1 MTDTSALLAW
11 STWGTIIAVLAT
23 SLQAGRFLRQ
33 SPALWVDLSDRSEDP
48 QIVPAATGRHRRAS
62 QAHTARGENRRSEDS
77 EWAESI
83 AWYLLTIASYI
94 SVWVTS
100 VDAAQAGQRVAYWVA
115 AGGTVAGV
123 YAMAYAFSV
132 NSYPEHAT
140 CSARSVYP
148 TATVIVKA
156 VLHPGRAAAKLYRR
170 TRRVVAAVAHKCV

>member
-1 MTDTSALLAW
+1 MTDTPALLAW
-11 STWGTIIAVLAT
+11 STWGTVIAVLAT

-33 SPALWVDLSDRSEDP
+33 SPALWVDLSDMREDP
-48 QIVPAATGRHRRAS
+48 QIVPASAGRHRRTTRTHPAR
-62 QAHTARGENRRSEDS
+62 AHHRHSEDS

-94 SVWVTS
+94 SVWVTA
-100 VDAAQAGQRVAYWVA
+100 VDAARAGQPVAYWVA
-115 AGGTVAGV
+115 AGGTVTGV

-148 TATVIVKA
+148 TATVIIKA
-156 VLHPGRAAAKLYRR
+156 ALHPARAATEVYGRMRR
-170 TRRVVAAVAHKCV
+170 FVTAVARKSV